1 MMKALDRPETFFKPN
16 CKKRKYYASGDRFCN
31 SFTNR

>member
-1 MMKALDRPETFFKPN
+1 MMKTLDPPETFFKQN
-16 CKKRKYYASGDRFCN
+16 FKNLKHDASGDRFCN